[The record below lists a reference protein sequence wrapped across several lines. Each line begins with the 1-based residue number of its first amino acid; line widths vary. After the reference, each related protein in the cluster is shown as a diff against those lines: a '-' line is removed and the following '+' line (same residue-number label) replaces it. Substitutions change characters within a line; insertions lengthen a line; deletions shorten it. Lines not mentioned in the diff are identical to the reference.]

1 MIRVL
6 SAFGVAVIGVGLCA
20 SPALAQGQ
28 PAPAAA
34 PAAAPQA
41 PALTPILAGKNFTPP
56 MRGQADVDF
65 IRPDTKNDKGLVI
78 TRIKVKNT
86 STGPIAR
93 LTVSETWYGK
103 DGQVV
108 TGGKGFVNGL
118 LKPGD
123 TSTVEI
129 QTPYDAKMSS
139 NNFNFAHANGTVKP
153 HQVKTFDEPKDA
165 AKPPA
170 AAAKPAP
177 AAKK

>member
-1 MIRVL
+1 MRVC
-6 SAFGVAVIGVGLCA
+6 SVFVATVVGASLFA

-28 PAPAAA
+28 PAPAPA
-34 PAAAPQA
+34 PAAPQA
-41 PALTPILAGKNFTPP
+41 PQLTPILAGKNFTPP
-56 MRGQADVDF
+56 LRGQADVDF
-65 IRPDTKNDKGLVI
+65 IKPETKRNKDLVV
-78 TRIKVKNT
+78 TTIKVKNT
-86 STGPIAR
+86 STAPIAR

-108 TGGKGFVNGL
+108 TGGKGFINGL

-123 TSTVEI
+123 SQAIEI
-129 QTPYDAKMSS
+129 QTPYDSKMSS

-153 HQVKTFDEPKDA
+153 HQVKTLEEPKD
-165 AKPPA
+165 